1 MNFKTVPFIVV
12 CCYIIGEFLKLIL
25 KKKTYKYI
33 PIVLSFIGGIVGLFI
48 YLFTPNLS
56 ISNNIYDSI
65 LIGIISGTSSTGYN
79 QIIKKLLYKGEIKN
93 GN

>member
-1 MNFKTVPFIVV
+1 MNFNTVPFIVV
-12 CCYIIGEFLKLIL
+12 CCYIIGELFKLIL
-25 KKKTYKYI
+25 NKKTYKYI
-33 PIVLSFIGGIVGLFI
+33 PMLLSFIGGIIGLLI

-79 QIIKKLLYKGEIKN
+79 QIIKKILKQGEQNN
-93 GN
+93 GI

>member
-12 CCYIIGEFLKLIL
+12 CCYIIGELLKLIL

-33 PIVLSFIGGIVGLFI
+33 PILLSFIGGVVGLFI

-65 LIGIISGTSSTGYN
+65 LIGITSIYSLDLISSKHS
-79 QIIKKLLYKGEIKN
+79 LLFIPKGEYL
-93 GN
+93 